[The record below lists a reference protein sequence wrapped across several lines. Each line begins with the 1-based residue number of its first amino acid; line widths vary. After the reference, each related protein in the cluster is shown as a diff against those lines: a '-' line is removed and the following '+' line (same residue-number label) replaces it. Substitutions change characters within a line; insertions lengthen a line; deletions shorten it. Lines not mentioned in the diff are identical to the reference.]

1 MKCIVDQ
8 YDRKG
13 RRFDSTDDALDTSY
27 YQWVVFVFAFQ
38 ANFVKLI
45 TKSTKQQKK
54 GKIFRQRSSTSRSSC
69 GQYSSPTWSP
79 RSAPTTRVRSCSVRT
94 PISSDVRRN

>member
-13 RRFDSTDDALDTSY
+13 RRFDSADDAPDTSY

-38 ANFVKLI
+38 V
-45 TKSTKQQKK
+45 
-54 GKIFRQRSSTSRSSC
+54 IFDLHGNNQNIR
-69 GQYSSPTWSP
+69 
-79 RSAPTTRVRSCSVRT
+79 TTG
-94 PISSDVRRN
+94 